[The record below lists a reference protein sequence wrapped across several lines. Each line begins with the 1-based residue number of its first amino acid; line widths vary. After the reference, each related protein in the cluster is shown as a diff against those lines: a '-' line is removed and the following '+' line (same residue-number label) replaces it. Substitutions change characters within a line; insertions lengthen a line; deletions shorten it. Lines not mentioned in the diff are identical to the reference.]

1 MDGWTDTESNF
12 VLPHEISLLMN
23 ACVDPYHS
31 LHVCIPVAIELR
43 AKNYTHP
50 WSMNDN
56 LMRGNSGSLWV
67 CSDFLFSSFS
77 EENRTSNLH
86 KHPSYFG

>member
-1 MDGWTDTESNF
+1 MDWWTDTESNF
-12 VLPHEISLLMN
+12 VLPHKISLLMS
-23 ACVDPYHS
+23 ARVDPYHS
-31 LHVCIPVAIELR
+31 LHVCIAIELR

-56 LMRGNSGSLWV
+56 LMQGNSGSLWV

-86 KHPSYFG
+86 KHSSYF